1 MEAPWVALAAL
12 LFTVVAS
19 AISSVVFLY
28 SKMSADKT
36 SLEEDLQ
43 VLRMSSYEEF
53 KTLRKE
59 IGEASSVARVEF
71 GETISAIREKVTQVE
86 LWVRDQLTE
95 TRHTLVGGTDQKH
108 MIAIE
113 KIEETENRVRKL
125 EIFNASKGYVP
136 PD

>member
-1 MEAPWVALAAL
+1 MEVPWVALAAL
-12 LFTVVAS
+12 IFTVIAS
-19 AISSVVFLY
+19 AVSSVVFLY
-28 SKMSADKT
+28 SKMNSDKKE
-36 SLEEDLQ
+36 LEDDLQ

-59 IGEASSVARVEF
+59 IGEASSIARMEF

-86 LWVRDQLTE
+86 LWMRDQLSQ
-95 TRHTLVGGTDQKH
+95 TRHTLIGGTDQKH

-113 KIEETENRVRKL
+113 KIEETDNRVRKL